1 MSTSLRVVSYN
12 ILYGGQDRLEKIAAV
27 LRALE
32 ADIVGLQEAN
42 EPAHVAR
49 LAEQLGMAHFVA
61 RSRNSPFHVALMSR
75 FPIENPENLCN
86 RCPHL
91 WRSAL
96 RATVPAGGAPLR
108 VIVLHLAP
116 GMRADREAVRQG
128 ELDELW
134 PVLHA
139 PEEAGRPALMM
150 GDFNSTAPWHPHV
163 SDGLRPAYSGAR
175 IPREVIQRIRDAG
188 WTDAVHRARPD
199 DGTHSVSVASPTT
212 RVDFIWLS
220 PALSDRLLD
229 ARVEALEIAREASD
243 HYPVR
248 AILRPVA
255 AAPNGTAPR

>member
-1 MSTSLRVVSYN
+1 MNPPLRIVSYN
-12 ILYGGQDRLEKIAAV
+12 ILYGGQDRLDRIASV

-32 ADIVGLQEAN
+32 ADVVGLQEAN
-42 EPAHVAR
+42 EPANVER
-49 LAEQLGMAHFVA
+49 LAGQLGMARFVA

-75 FPIENPENLCN
+75 FPIENAENLCD
-86 RCPHL
+86 RCPHI

-96 RATVPAGGAPLR
+96 RATVAVPGAPLR

-134 PVLHA
+134 PAIHA
-139 PEEAGRPALMM
+139 PEEAGRPAAMM

-163 SDGLRPAYSGAR
+163 SDGIRPAHSGAR
-175 IPREVIQRIRDAG
+175 IPRDVIQRIRDAG

-220 PALSDRLLD
+220 PALADRLVD

-248 AILRPVA
+248 AILRGDA
-255 AAPNGTAPR
+255 AAPAPAS